1 MQSQAVERIVDE
13 VWSRAVRKI
22 AKGPAQASL
31 RAGLGDEINLV
42 IPQAVVSTL
51 MRVNPGFSHVLYSS
65 AYASSKRNAYLMTRQ
80 LGMPPDFFWKFDYW
94 SPERAFETLKKVMGR
109 VFAAVMTRQN
119 QGTFDLTAVDVER
132 CRFEMAFADC
142 AECSG
147 LEAANPMCLF
157 HAGLFAGIV
166 GALLDRDLD
175 AVETECRA
183 SGAKACVFK
192 VGKPEDR
199 EIKPALEQRLGGAA
213 FQVDVAKRVGESLD
227 GRAVRGELGDLV
239 DVWYYQLL
247 LSSVFLAHLDVLSAA
262 CMDAGEELGQAM
274 ATRMPQRFHG
284 DAASAVSAFY
294 RDLLYTRT
302 RIVEQ
307 PGLGVV
313 VEVEEA
319 PETMGPLSDATLM
332 PFLCGELQGLLSTL
346 MQRPLRFQSGQ
357 RQGEHLVLR
366 FAP

>member
-1 MQSQAVERIVDE
+1 MQNQAVERIVDE
-13 VWSRAVRKI
+13 VWARAVRKI
-22 AKGPAQASL
+22 AKGVAQATL

-42 IPQAVVSTL
+42 IPQAVTSTL

-109 VFAAVMTRQN
+109 VFAAVMTRQK

-132 CRFEMAFADC
+132 CRFEMVFADC

-147 LEAANPMCLF
+147 LEAAHPMCLF

-183 SGAKACVFK
+183 NGGKACVFK

-199 EIKPALEQRLGGAA
+199 EIKPVLEERLGGAA
-213 FQVDVAKRVGESLD
+213 PQVDVPKRMGESLD
-227 GRAVRGELGDLV
+227 GRAVRDLGNLV

-262 CMDAGEELGQAM
+262 CMDAGDELGQAM
-274 ATRMPQRFHG
+274 ATLMPQRFQG

-294 RDLLYTRT
+294 RDLLYTNARV
-302 RIVEQ
+302 VEQ
-307 PGLGVV
+307 PGLGIA

-346 MQRPLRFQSGQ
+346 MQRPLRFQSWQ
-357 RQGEHLVLR
+357 REGERLVLR